1 MYLFAFM
8 CLETDNGSGMLCCLF
23 GNIFLQIAIDYRSFI
38 CERLVEFNN
47 KVVFKVGRNTT
58 AVFSGITDNL
68 VLRRDYFHK
77 RTFIKGVYHY
87 IRVVV
92 FGESETESSRSLCRS
107 NFGHYIMI
115 GKIYFIIIRSG
126 SFSFVGKPTGTL
138 LFIEFRFA
146 YYRHN
151 RELSVIINPRTGLM
165 CLFKS
170 TNLISRI
177 SVLPS
182 VSHLSCL
189 WSPEIHPP
197 RTGNGRISIT
207 CW

>member
-8 CLETDNGSGMLCCLF
+8 CLETDNGSGMICCLF
-23 GNIFLQIAIDYRSFI
+23 GNIFLQITIGYRSFI
-38 CERLVEFNN
+38 SERLVEFNN
-47 KVVFKVGRNTT
+47 KVIFKVFGNST
-58 AVFSGITDNL
+58 AVASRVTDNL
-68 VLRRDYFHK
+68 VFFRNNLNIRSL
-77 RTFIKGVYHY
+77 IKGIHY
-87 IRVVV
+87 NIRMIV
-92 FGESETESSRSLCRS
+92 FRKSETEKNGTLGWSHFC
-107 NFGHYIMI
+107 HYIMLC
-115 GKIYFIIIRSG
+115 KIYFIIIRSG

-207 CW
+207 C